1 MNASPFPTI
10 IKSTCSNEKNDPF
23 GITRENSSMY
33 FMRQSTL
40 GSSDH
45 FAAQASKSYSSN
57 LLSRAKGDKG
67 DAIRS
72 PHVTSS
78 AGRDSHCSAMARN

>member
-45 FAAQASKSYSSN
+45 FAAQAN

-72 PHVTSS
+72 PHVTPS